1 MAGLIPQSFID
12 DLLARTD
19 IVDVVGSRL
28 KLRKS
33 GKNHSALC
41 PFHQEKS
48 PSFSVNA
55 DKQFFYCFGCGA
67 AGNAIGFIMEFDRL
81 DFPQA
86 VEDLANKLGIEVP
99 HETNNQQNQEQKQ
112 RFASIF
118 ELLENASEHFQRQ
131 LREHE
136 QRQRAVDYLKQRKLS
151 GAIARQ
157 FGIGYAPPGWDNL
170 LKALQSAEQGE
181 AELLEVGL
189 LVENEDKGTRY
200 DRFRDRIIFPIRDTR
215 GRTIAFGGRVL
226 GDDKPKYLNSP
237 ETPVFHKG
245 QELYGL
251 YEARQ
256 ANRQLQQLMVVE
268 GYMDV
273 VALAQHGINNAVAT
287 LGTATTPDHIQRL
300 FKVVPEIIFCFDG
313 DAAGRKAAWRALESA
328 LALMSDGRQ
337 CRFLFLPE
345 GDDPDTLVQR
355 EGAEGMRGRI
365 QADALPLDRFLFD
378 HLGGDL
384 DLDSPAGSAQLTKL
398 AIPLLQQLPA
408 GTFRSLMQRRLAN
421 LTGLEA
427 QELRER
433 IDEIPPAATPD
444 QRTTDNRQPLAG
456 GQPSYTRAPFNNQ
469 PRQRHEVTLGILKPT
484 QQALFLLLRYPHIV
498 HKTPDIPFISSSQEP
513 GTQTLLRVIN
523 ELKKNTVPALGAL
536 LGTFY
541 GTDTLEEALAP
552 ARRNPEL
559 PTDDPATLYREILSR
574 IEQQGQQTQNHHRMS
589 KLVSDNQGALTS
601 DEKQILK
608 ELIKAKRESL
618 N

>member
-1 MAGLIPQSFID
+1 MAGLIPQPFID

-19 IVDVVGSRL
+19 IVDVVGSRV

-55 DKQFFYCFGCGA
+55 DKQFYYCFGCGA

-81 DFPQA
+81 EFPEA
-86 VEDLANKLGIEVP
+86 VEDLANKLGLEVP
-99 HETNNQQNQEQKQ
+99 HEASSHQNIEQKQ
-112 RFASIF
+112 RLNTLY
-118 ELLENASEHFQRQ
+118 ELLENANDYFQQQ
-131 LREHE
+131 LREHD
-136 QRQRAVDYLKQRKLS
+136 QRPRAVNYLKQRQLS

-170 LKALQSAEQGE
+170 QQALQSPEHGE

-189 LVENEDKGTRY
+189 LVENEEKKTRY

-215 GRTIAFGGRVL
+215 GRTIGFGGRVL

-256 ANRQLQQLMVVE
+256 ANRQLQQLIVVE

-287 LGTATTPDHIQRL
+287 LGTATSTDHINRL
-300 FKVVPEIIFCFDG
+300 FKVVPDIVFCFDG
-313 DAAGRKAAWRALESA
+313 DAAGRKAAWRALESTLPA
-328 LALMSDGRQ
+328 MNDGRQ
-337 CRFLFLPE
+337 CRFLFLPDGE
-345 GDDPDTLVQR
+345 DPDSLVQQ
-355 EGAEGMRGRI
+355 EGASGMRERI
-365 QADALPLDRFLFD
+365 QNDALPLDRFLFD
-378 HLGGDL
+378 QLSKDL
-384 DLDSPAGSAQLTKL
+384 DMESMDGCARLTHL
-398 AIPLLQQLPA
+398 ATPLLQQLPDGA
-408 GTFRSLMQRRLAN
+408 FRSLMLRRLAN

-433 IDEIPPAATPD
+433 IEDTPKAPSQEQTGPVQQNTQPPRSFS
-444 QRTTDNRQPLAG
+444 RT
-456 GQPSYTRAPFNNQ
+456 PFNNQ
-469 PRQRHEVTLGILKPT
+469 PRQRHDISLGNLKPV
-484 QQALFLLLRYPHIV
+484 QQALFLLLRYPEIV
-498 HKTPDIPFISSSQEP
+498 HKTPDISRLQSSPDSDNQALLKVIE
-513 GTQTLLRVIN
+513 TL
-523 ELKKNTVPALGAL
+523 KAHTTPTLGAL
-536 LGTFY
+536 LGSIY
-541 GTDTLEEALAP
+541 GTEELEPILAP
-552 ARRNPEL
+552 AKRNPEL
-559 PTDDPATLYREILSR
+559 PTDEPTQLYSDILNS
-574 IEQQGQQTQNHHRMS
+574 ICQQTQQAENHQRMT

-601 DEKQILK
+601 DEKHTLK
-608 ELIKAKRESL
+608 ALFKAKRESL

>member
-1 MAGLIPQSFID
+1 MAGLIPQPFID

-19 IVDVVGSRL
+19 IVDVVSARL
-28 KLRKS
+28 KLKKS

-55 DKQFFYCFGCGA
+55 DKQFYYCFGCGA
-67 AGNAIGFIMEFDRL
+67 AGNAIGFVMEFDRL
-81 DFPQA
+81 DFPEA
-86 VEDLANKLGIEVP
+86 VEELANKLGLEVP
-99 HETNNQQNQEQKQ
+99 RDTSSGNSPEQKQ
-112 RFASIF
+112 RFTRIF
-118 ELLENASEHFQRQ
+118 DLLESASQYFQQQ

-136 QRQRAVDYLKQRKLS
+136 ARPRAVNYLKQRKLS

-170 LKALQSAEQGE
+170 LQALKTPEQGE

-189 LVENEDKGTRY
+189 LVENEEKGTRY
-200 DRFRDRIIFPIRDTR
+200 DRFRDRIIFPIRDPR
-215 GRTIAFGGRVL
+215 GRTIGFGGRVL

-256 ANRQLQQLMVVE
+256 ANRQLQQLLVVE

-273 VALAQHGINNAVAT
+273 VALAQHGIHNAVAT
-287 LGTATTPDHIQRL
+287 LGTATTADHIQRL
-300 FKVVPEIIFCFDG
+300 FKLVPEIIFCFDG
-313 DAAGRKAAWRALESA
+313 DAAGRKAAWRALESC
-328 LALMSDGRQ
+328 LSLMDDGRQ

-345 GDDPDTLVQR
+345 GEDPDSLVQK
-355 EGAEGMRGRI
+355 EGANGLRARI
-365 QADALPLDRFLFD
+365 QDQALPLDRFLFE
-378 HLGGDL
+378 HLSQDL

-398 AIPLLQQLPA
+398 AIPLLQQLPV

-433 IDEIPPAATPD
+433 IDEAPVTTTAEARPAQRPPQSETP
-444 QRTTDNRQPLAG
+444 AHF
-456 GQPSYTRAPFNNQ
+456 SRAPFNNQ
-469 PRQRHEVTLGILKPT
+469 PRQRHEVSLGILKPT
-484 QQALFLLLRYPHIV
+484 QQALFLLLRYPQIV
-498 HKTPDIPFISSSQEP
+498 HKTPAIDALELSQDAAIH
-513 GTQTLLRVIN
+513 TLLRVIKS
-523 ELKKNTVPALGAL
+523 LQSHPQPSLGAL
-536 LGTFY
+536 LGELYATEL
-541 GTDTLEEALAP
+541 LEEVLAP
-552 ARRNPEL
+552 AHRNPEL
-559 PTDDPATLYREILSR
+559 PTEDPATLYAEIMRR
-574 IEQQGQQTQNHHRMS
+574 IDAQARQNHNHQRMN

-601 DEKQILK
+601 DEKQTLK
-608 ELIKAKRESL
+608 ELIRAKRESL